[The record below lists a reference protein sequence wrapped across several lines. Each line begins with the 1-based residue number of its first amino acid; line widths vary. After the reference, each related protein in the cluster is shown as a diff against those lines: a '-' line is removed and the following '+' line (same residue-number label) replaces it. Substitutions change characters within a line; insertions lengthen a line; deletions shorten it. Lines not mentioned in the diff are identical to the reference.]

1 MSNSKINLQYNKA
14 IYSFEEGFLK
24 LINNNNVERV
34 GYLINLNDY
43 EDLKKTTKYDKKN
56 ATNYQ
61 NNVKLKDEEKLYS
74 IEQIKL
80 KTSQYLLNMIF
91 NGNRYI
97 LISSDLWTVIG
108 KKGKEKE
115 PSFLYKVENKN
126 IILKIDNNKKKLIF
140 KHDRNII
147 DKNTYYSSEN
157 QCKPNIEEINTI
169 LNNINIYYNFEKEFI
184 NNLKGRPNPLKK

>member
-61 NNVKLKDEEKLYS
+61 NNVKLKDEAKLYS

-126 IILKIDNNKKKLIF
+126 IILKIDNNKKK
-140 KHDRNII
+140 
-147 DKNTYYSSEN
+147 
-157 QCKPNIEEINTI
+157 IN
-169 LNNINIYYNFEKEFI
+169 F
-184 NNLKGRPNPLKK
+184 